1 MVRRCGPAG
10 SVLAPRLAPGS
21 RFRELSARPGGY
33 PSWLKGAL
41 SRVNRQ
47 IWPTS
52 PRSPVRI
59 GSPRLWIRS
68 FLPTPPHGGVVWFT
82 GGPFCP
88 SRRGGQKAR
97 RIRAVW
103 RLGPRAAALSVR
115 GRFRRSKS
123 GHHASRDR
131 CVKHLSR
138 SRVLWW
144 TGSAGKQNG
153 PAARREFRRW
163 LPRRLGV
170 FSRCSEVPQQPA
182 SRWKTDPS
190 PRSPGPSGTR
200 VSVVPACLDKS
211 GNALQSL
218 GQI

>member
-68 FLPTPPHGGVVWFT
+68 FHDRRELAAVVWFT
-82 GGPFCP
+82 ARPRRRPSPRIAESPRVYGRFGPVPVP
-88 SRRGGQKAR
+88 S
-97 RIRAVW
+97 
-103 RLGPRAAALSVR
+103 ALSVSESMILGCESNRDGCLRQSRATLSNSLPLWLTGQLRLTR
-115 GRFRRSKS
+115 GCSRGVLPHDRF
-123 GHHASRDR
+123 A
-131 CVKHLSR
+131 
-138 SRVLWW
+138 RVHVQ
-144 TGSAGKQNG
+144 S
-153 PAARREFRRW
+153 
-163 LPRRLGV
+163 
-170 FSRCSEVPQQPA
+170 
-182 SRWKTDPS
+182 PS
-190 PRSPGPSGTR
+190 SMPF
-200 VSVVPACLDKS
+200 
-211 GNALQSL
+211 
-218 GQI
+218 

>member
-1 MVRRCGPAG
+1 MSSSTP
-10 SVLAPRLAPGS
+10 PI
-21 RFRELSARPGGY
+21 RFLRSP
-33 PSWLKGAL
+33 PSIPP
-41 SRVNRQ
+41 SRVNRGFPAD
-47 IWPTS
+47 WVFS
-52 PRSPVRI
+52 PERS
-59 GSPRLWIRS
+59 GSTKLWIGS

-88 SRRGGQKAR
+88 SWQGGQKAR
-97 RIRAVW
+97 RFRVVW
-103 RLGPRAAALSVR
+103 RIGPRVAALSVR
-115 GRFRRSKS
+115 GRFRGLWS
-123 GHHASRDR
+123 GHHASRDW
-131 CVKHLSR
+131 CVEHLSR

-170 FSRCSEVPQQPA
+170 FSRCSEVPQRPV
-182 SRWKTDPS
+182 SRWNTDPS
-190 PRSPGPSGTR
+190 PRLPGPSGTR
-200 VSVVPACLDKS
+200 VSAVPACLDRS